1 MDFHDTKVL
10 LHELEQLYLRDDD
23 IKDMLDIRKM
33 QREIEVQC
41 ELKLKDAKEIIK
53 GGASTLDIALRQIL
67 LTQSL

>member
-1 MDFHDTKVL
+1 MDYNDTKVL

-53 GGASTLDIALRQIL
+53 GRSPPIDYCVRPD
-67 LTQSL
+67 

>member
-1 MDFHDTKVL
+1 MDYQETKVL

-53 GGASTLDIALRQIL
+53 GR
-67 LTQSL
+67 

>member
-1 MDFHDTKVL
+1 MDYHDTKVL

-53 GGASTLDIALRQIL
+53 GNNCRSPLIDHCGAPC
-67 LTQSL
+67 